1 MAMFGEIGETLDAG
15 TMKSPE
21 NSDDSHFNQIYPNC
35 PVKYRFQKL
44 NFGCRSANDY
54 GCFHPF
60 PFTPWRSMV
69 RLTAQS

>member
-44 NFGCRSANDY
+44 NFGCRKTNQLR
-54 GCFHPF
+54 F
-60 PFTPWRSMV
+60 
-69 RLTAQS
+69 